1 MVLIIRRKADKNM
14 NNEQITNNFNI
25 ILTLEWLGICI
36 EETKEEVGDF
46 GITGKTVYYY
56 SVPESSTIEVDDEN
70 LNNAIKTSDGLK
82 LLAKGTLID
91 IAVNACKEEYP
102 DDEEFIEDLKNN
114 ASNYFKFRARVRTG
128 EVWTKEM
135 GDNRVKELCEDITKA
150 SQYTEV

>member
-1 MVLIIRRKADKNM
+1 M
-14 NNEQITNNFNI
+14 NNEQITNNFNT
-25 ILTLEWLGICI
+25 ILTLEWFGICL
-36 EETKEEVGDF
+36 EGTKEEADDS
-46 GITGKTVYYY
+46 GIVAKTVYYY

-91 IAVNACKEEYP
+91 MVVNACKAEYP

-135 GDNRVKELCEDITKA
+135 GDNRVQELCKDIEKT
-150 SQYTEV
+150 SQYSEV